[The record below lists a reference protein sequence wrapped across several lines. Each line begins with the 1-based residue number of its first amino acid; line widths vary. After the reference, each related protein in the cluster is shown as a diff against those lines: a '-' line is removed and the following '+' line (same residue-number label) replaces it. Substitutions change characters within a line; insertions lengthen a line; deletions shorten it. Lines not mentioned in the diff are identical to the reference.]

1 MGESQ
6 IFLFP
11 KYCQGPLPQ
20 RWEQTD
26 SSPSILHYETPAP
39 QVEISGLFHESYD
52 VVTFS
57 VALNFIARAET
68 YLTHIKMFLQ
78 DPLSKFSTTDLT
90 K

>member
-11 KYCQGPLPQ
+11 KYDQGPLPQ
-20 RWEQTD
+20 RWEKTD
-26 SSPSILHYETPAP
+26 PSPSILHYETPAL

-57 VALNFIARAET
+57 VTLNFTARVET
-68 YLTHIKMFLQ
+68 YLPHIKMFLQ
-78 DPLSKFSTTDLT
+78 ETLSKFSTTDLI